1 MTIERFY
8 EIEEGVKGWMV
19 RSDVGS
25 KKDEGTVDDRHYGF
39 LA

>member
-19 RSDVGS
+19 RPDVGS
-25 KKDEGTVDDRHYGF
+25 KKDEGIRGLMF
-39 LA
+39 EG